1 MKTYCRLRDEN
12 ATLVQLVYY
21 CLASYYQSCL
31 QAAGVFKVWICSHTY
46 MFVCVCV
53 CGVFVF
59 VCVCVCLC
67 TYIRTYVFIYASVCV
82 RRRVLAF
89 VGMRAVVLILYCHD
103 GPWPIR
109 HNE

>member
-53 CGVFVF
+53 VCLCLC
-59 VCVCVCLC
+59 VCVCVSV
-67 TYIRTYVFIYASVCV
+67 YVHTYVRVYICICV
-82 RRRVLAF
+82 RTPACVGVCGHACGRTF
-89 VGMRAVVLILYCHD
+89 VIACWLCF
-103 GPWPIR
+103 
-109 HNE
+109 